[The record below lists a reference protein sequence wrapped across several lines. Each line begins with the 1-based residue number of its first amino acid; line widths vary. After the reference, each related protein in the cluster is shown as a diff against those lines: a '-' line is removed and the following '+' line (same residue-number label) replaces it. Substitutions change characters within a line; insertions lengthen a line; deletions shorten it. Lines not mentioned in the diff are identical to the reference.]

1 MHKTG
6 QNVPDNQIEIQT
18 EPISSLNTVV
28 PQNKV
33 KNHRSICYL
42 SNTET
47 IKSRIILV
55 PITNKKIIT
64 CLQFDCISE
73 CCRGSCE

>member
-47 IKSRIILV
+47 IKSRIVLCQLQ
-55 PITNKKIIT
+55 KKYYET
-64 CLQFDCISE
+64 
-73 CCRGSCE
+73 R